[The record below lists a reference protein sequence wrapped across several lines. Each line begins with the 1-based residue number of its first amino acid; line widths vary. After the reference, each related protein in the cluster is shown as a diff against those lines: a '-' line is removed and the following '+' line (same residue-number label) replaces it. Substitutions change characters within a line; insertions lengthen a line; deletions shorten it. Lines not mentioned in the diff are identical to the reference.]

1 MFFYPI
7 KVLFTEWRVKMKKES
22 RVVLND
28 TQHEQLVHA
37 AEKSGMA
44 LATFIRSAALAAAD
58 RAGIHAEQPQPD

>member
-1 MFFYPI
+1 
-7 KVLFTEWRVKMKKES
+7 MKKES